1 MGEGLESMRAAFGL
15 ISPGRDEAAYLPVM
29 VEAIV
34 GQTRRPDRWVIV
46 DDGSSDET
54 GRIAAAAALDHPW
67 IRVVSRSN
75 RGRRSVG
82 PGVVDAFAA
91 GLVGLDL
98 PRLGFVGKFD
108 LDLRLPPTYFERL
121 LERFAADPRLGSAS
135 GKAWFRGDDGVEVDE
150 GIADDM
156 SVGAAKFYRT
166 ECFRDIGGLV
176 REVMWD
182 GIDVHRARML
192 GWKVCSFPDPELR
205 FEHLRPMGSS
215 QHGILTGRMRH
226 GYGQWFM
233 GTGLGFM
240 TASAVFRLRRP
251 PAVVGSAA
259 MWWGYVRAMLSGQR
273 RYDDLEFR
281 RFLRRYQ
288 RACLLRGKR
297 RAVAEFEEAGEEI
310 WMARHGGAT

>member
-1 MGEGLESMRAAFGL
+1 MTGRFV
-15 ISPGRDEAAYLPVM
+15 IVSPGRDEERFLPQM
-29 VEAIV
+29 VSSIV
-34 GQTRRPDRWVIV
+34 GQARRPDLWVIV
-46 DDGSSDET
+46 DDGSTDHT
-54 GRIAAAAALDHPW
+54 GLIAAEAARIHPW
-67 IRVVSRSN
+67 IRVIGRGN
-75 RGRRSVG
+75 RGVRSVG
-82 PGVVDAFAA
+82 PGVVESFLHGLAGVDVDDFA
-91 GLVGLDL
+91 
-98 PRLGFVGKFD
+98 FVGKFD
-108 LDLRLPPTYFERL
+108 LDLRLPTSYFERL
-121 LERFAADPRLGSAS
+121 LDRFAADPRLGSAS
-135 GKAWFRGDDGVEVDE
+135 GKAWFRGADGSAVDE

-273 RYDDLEFR
+273 RYEDLEFR

-288 RACLLRGKR
+288 RACLFRGKR
-297 RAVAEFEEAGEEI
+297 RAVADFEKAGEAV
-310 WMARHGGAT
+310 WASRYGASA